1 MHPVSTKIVLEKKKC
16 HKFKYKKSVN
26 IIVNNIKIFLKTRKQ
41 KIAEYK
47 ELMKF
52 AFRKFDCRLNFF
64 VIKVIFP
71 SITAEA
77 TEFEV
82 PLRDINFL
90 MSLQFF
96 SDY

>member
-1 MHPVSTKIVLEKKKC
+1 MIEGQINIFNLCFMNWLDEKRTNV
-16 HKFKYKKSVN
+16 Y
-26 IIVNNIKIFLKTRKQ
+26 TR
-41 KIAEYK
+41 K